1 MLTFVPTKTYQ
12 SVVLCSP
19 ELEMGEIYHIYPG
32 GSSTGT
38 VIDGLYSG
46 GSYSGGTEVT
56 TFTVTGT
63 VTYAGSSAIGSM
75 GPGMP
80 GDRFKDNP
88 LCTIFVLILFMETC
102 FHASIVNMGMLML
115 PSYLLMVEWGFLET
129 IHCTT

>member
-1 MLTFVPTKTYQ
+1 VLTFVPTKSYQ

-19 ELEMGEIYHIYPG
+19 ELEMGETYLLYSG

-38 VIDGLYSG
+38 VADGLYTG

-56 TFTVTGT
+56 PFTVSGT

-80 GDRFKDNP
+80 GRQVQKVTFSHNYISP
-88 LCTIFVLILFMETC
+88 R
-102 FHASIVNMGMLML
+102 
-115 PSYLLMVEWGFLET
+115 
-129 IHCTT
+129 